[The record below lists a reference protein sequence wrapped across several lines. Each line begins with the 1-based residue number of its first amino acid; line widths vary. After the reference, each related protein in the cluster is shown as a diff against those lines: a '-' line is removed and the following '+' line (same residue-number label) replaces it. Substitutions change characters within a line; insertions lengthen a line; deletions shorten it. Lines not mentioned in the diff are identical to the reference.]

1 MQTVAV
7 TSVQLDCFSNTKLT
21 GSDLTWEHLLERR
34 TSMAAHGGCDTQ
46 RHTQSRACAHA
57 HTHTRIHT
65 VNPPPP
71 PRCDHISTAHAQMGL
86 HLAVGRCDRMQK

>member
-34 TSMAAHGGCDTQ
+34 TSMAAHGGCDAQ
-46 RHTQSRACAHA
+46 RR
-57 HTHTRIHT
+57 THTYIRT

-71 PRCDHISTAHAQMGL
+71 SPRCDHISTQTHVLDM
-86 HLAVGRCDRMQK
+86 HRWVYI

>member
-34 TSMAAHGGCDTQ
+34 TDMAARGCDAQRRTLVLTQ
-46 RHTQSRACAHA
+46 AKPPTPLPPSAHPR
-57 HTHTRIHT
+57 TRT
-65 VNPPPP
+65 DGV
-71 PRCDHISTAHAQMGL
+71 DT
-86 HLAVGRCDRMQK
+86 